1 MGTHEHKHEHEREH
15 AHEHHH
21 EHGQD
26 QEPDVQELIRDIIS
40 AMSSKGWRI
49 TDQRKSLAAL
59 FAESPGYLSPKDVY
73 DYMRTSY
80 PGVSFDTIYRNL
92 RLLSEMGVLEQIYLN
107 DGLKFRARCRSHHH
121 HHLICLSCEKTIPF
135 EFCPMKH
142 MPNLPRDFRIVNHR
156 FDILGY
162 CQDCSPSG
170 EAMAEGN

>member
-1 MGTHEHKHEHEREH
+1 MENHEHEQEH
-15 AHEHHH
+15 VHEH
-21 EHGQD
+21 E
-26 QEPDVQELIRDIIS
+26 VQEMMQEIVK
-40 AMSSKGWRI
+40 AMSAKGWRI

-73 DYMRTSY
+73 EYMRVSY
-80 PGVSFDTIYRNL
+80 PGVSFDTVYRNL

-121 HHLICLSCEKTIPF
+121 HHLICLQCEKTVPF

-142 MPNLPRDFRIVNHR
+142 MAGVPQDFRIVNHR

-162 CQDCSPSG
+162 CSECS
-170 EAMAEGN
+170 EASAKAGSMPDSSAPKA